1 MEAPGW
7 NAVET
12 VMRTWNEDG
21 QVGRD
26 MQGSEGQVK
35 ESALNQEGQENH

>member
-1 MEAPGW
+1 
-7 NAVET
+7 
-12 VMRTWNEDG
+12 MRTWDEDG

-35 ESALNQEGQENH
+35 ESALNQEEQENH